1 MGRLQSSLAKLFAG
15 VLLVPIVS
23 AFLSAQPGTFYVLGA
38 GQTRTELPK
47 VTAKLQNHGKLF
59 YVAGYKVSFEIAG
72 ERAPLRLN
80 AADARAFI
88 EEVQSPCAPN
98 CECSHSYAQLV
109 KLQVNHGKREWV
121 TSDMTMVPFYGTGHN
136 NYAGVSVNIEPYG
149 PGAVG
154 IEPAAPLAPGEYVF
168 RGVGEEQGGREFT
181 WYAFGVDASPGA
193 AIASAASGPGINP
206 GEQRWRCVFVFCSN
220 R

>member
-1 MGRLQSSLAKLFAG
+1 MGTLQSSLAKLFAG
-15 VLLVPIVS
+15 VLLAPTLS
-23 AFLSAQPGTFYVLGA
+23 AFLSSQPGSFYVLGA

-47 VTAKLQNHGKLF
+47 ATATLKYHGKLF

-80 AADARAFI
+80 PTDARAFI
-88 EEVQSPCAPN
+88 EEVQTPCPLN
-98 CECSHSYAQLV
+98 CGCSHSYAQLV